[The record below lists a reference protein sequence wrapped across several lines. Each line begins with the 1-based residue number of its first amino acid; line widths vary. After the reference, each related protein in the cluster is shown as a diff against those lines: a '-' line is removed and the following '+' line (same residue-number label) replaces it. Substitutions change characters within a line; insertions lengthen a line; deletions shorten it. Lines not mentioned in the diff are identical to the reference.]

1 MSMRSC
7 SDLKSGEA
15 VVALVYNSI
24 YEKKIPID
32 GTVVFVNA
40 DIKKVDFT
48 YLYGYRQEYA
58 FVPFEDML
66 AVSNPNGE
74 FMKFGNISG
83 KSDLLLPE

>member
-1 MSMRSC
+1 MGVRCC

-15 VVALVYNSI
+15 VVALVYDSI

-32 GTVVFVNA
+32 GTVVFVDVNT
-40 DIKKVDFT
+40 KKVDFT

-74 FMKFGNISG
+74 FMRFDNICG
-83 KSDLLLPE
+83 KSDRLLPE